1 VQPERNEVER
11 PDVSLPL
18 TPPGHNSATLCH
30 PGRSVAEGS
39 AVRLAAASNPSDAQ
53 LILGP

>member
-18 TPPGHNSATLCH
+18 TPPGHNYSTLCH